1 LKVSLFGV
9 DDLVLDNTQVACRVQ
24 PSGDQSSGTPRGARA
39 SLRDLPAQCTRW
51 ATDRLR

>member
-9 DDLVLDNTQVACRVQ
+9 DDPVLDNTQVACRVQ
-24 PSGDQSSGTPRGARA
+24 PSGDQSSGTPRARA